1 MVCHE
6 RKPYHTSLCAGNYA
20 CDFPARRVTE
30 SSIFSR
36 KYCQKI
42 VCANKVNLT
51 WNVRFHTILSEGFEK
66 LVGQK
71 REVARGGNEK
81 MREPESRLRTED
93 EGRGEDR
100 GKYVMSVAVGMTGVE
115 AYRIRRYEEAGL
127 LRPARSSGGRRLLSD
142 EDICLVRDAAKLE
155 SEGVNLTGIKVILR
169 MRRVDGVVPD
179 EPRENGGG

>member
-1 MVCHE
+1 
-6 RKPYHTSLCAGNYA
+6 
-20 CDFPARRVTE
+20 
-30 SSIFSR
+30 
-36 KYCQKI
+36 
-42 VCANKVNLT
+42 
-51 WNVRFHTILSEGFEK
+51 
-66 LVGQK
+66 
-71 REVARGGNEK
+71 